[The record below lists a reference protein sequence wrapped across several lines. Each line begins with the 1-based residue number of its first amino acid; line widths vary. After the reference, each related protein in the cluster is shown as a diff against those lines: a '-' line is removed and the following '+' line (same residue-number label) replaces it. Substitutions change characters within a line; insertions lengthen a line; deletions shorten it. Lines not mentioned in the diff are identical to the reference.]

1 MVRMMKQGGPLI
13 LVLITSLLPTS
24 ARAQTPEQRLFDW
37 DEPPFAKEV
46 YEARRVRVAE
56 ALNPGPGV
64 LIAFSG
70 HGLSHGDT
78 YRQQDDFSYL
88 VGLELPTSLVV
99 IGGPAR
105 SGVLF
110 TPLRDARFE
119 NPSRPNDFPGRPLA
133 GDPAVVRWMGAGN
146 VREFGEADAYLDS
159 IAEAGLL
166 IYVALGDDRELPG
179 APRSLYASESEVA
192 GSTRHLLDRLG
203 AARVQ
208 SGFPL
213 MAAVRAVKGEE
224 EIWTMEQAARITAR
238 AIVKA
243 SRTVAPG
250 VSERQLEGAFL
261 EACRAD
267 GSQRPPFFPIIKSGP
282 NSLWPW
288 RVLASHYDR
297 RNRAMAIGDLV
308 IFDVGC
314 ELDGYVSDVG
324 RTFPVSGRFSDRQ
337 REVLAME
344 VAVSDSIINAVRP
357 GVTLAELQD
366 VAHRAIPPDAREY
379 MQVGLFFGHHL
390 GLSTGDPVLT
400 DQPLEPGMIFT
411 VEPWYYNHDEEIS
424 VFTEDMV
431 LVTAQGSRNLTADLP
446 RHPDLLES
454 LMTSGTIPGLSVDPA
469 EVPPPEDIAE
479 RVDVYVDAWNEPDPA
494 IRRQALARVWA
505 PAGQYRD
512 PTAHLQGLEE
522 LTAHIGRYQAGL
534 PGSSIRR
541 SGPVGQTGAYLT
553 FPWEITGSDGSVVA
567 FGRDSGVL
575 DADGRILRIDGYFGV
590 R

>member
-1 MVRMMKQGGPLI
+1 ISPG
-13 LVLITSLLPTS
+13 
-24 ARAQTPEQRLFDW
+24 LF
-37 DEPPFAKEV
+37 
-46 YEARRVRVAE
+46 
-56 ALNPGPGV
+56 
-64 LIAFSG
+64 
-70 HGLSHGDT
+70 
-78 YRQQDDFSYL
+78 
-88 VGLELPTSLVV
+88 
-99 IGGPAR
+99 
-105 SGVLF
+105 
-110 TPLRDARFE
+110 
-119 NPSRPNDFPGRPLA
+119 
-133 GDPAVVRWMGAGN
+133 
-146 VREFGEADAYLDS
+146 
-159 IAEAGLL
+159 
-166 IYVALGDDRELPG
+166 
-179 APRSLYASESEVA
+179 ASEAEVA
-192 GSTRHLLDRLG
+192 GSARSLLDRLG
-203 AARVQ
+203 AARLR
-208 SGFPL
+208 SGFPI

-224 EIWTMEQAARITAR
+224 EIRTLERAARITAR

-243 SRTVAPG
+243 SRSVAPG

-267 GSQRPPFFPIIKSGP
+267 ESQRPPFFPIIKSGP

-297 RNRAMAIGDLV
+297 RNRTMVNGDLV

-337 REVLAME
+337 REILAME

-357 GVTLAELQD
+357 GATLSQLQD
-366 VAHRAIPPDAREY
+366 VARRAIPPGARQY

-400 DQPLEPGMIFT
+400 DEPLAPGMIFT

-424 VFTEDMV
+424 VFTEDMI
-431 LVTAQGSRNLTADLP
+431 LVTAQGARNLTRNLP
-446 RHPDLLES
+446 REPDDLES
-454 LMTSGTIPGLSVDPA
+454 LMSSGTIAGLSVDPA
-469 EVPPPEDIAE
+469 EAPPPEDITE
-479 RVDVYVDAWNEPDPA
+479 RVDVYVEAWNEQNPDA
-494 IRRQALARVWA
+494 RRQALARVWA
-505 PAGQYRD
+505 PAGRYRD
-512 PTAHLQGLEE
+512 PSVHLQGVDE
-522 LTAHIGRYQAGL
+522 LTAHIGQYQAGL